1 MSMAKFCANCGV
13 PRREN
18 AKFCKECGQSFL
30 QEDVS
35 SVENEKEIL
44 APTETELEL
53 ETETKIET
61 ETEAEAE
68 SAAPTEENNI
78 IVTEIEE
85 SLIEEVASTD
95 VMTLNENVA
104 LTETPELNETSQPP
118 SSTRNRLS
126 GVINQR
132 TKKPLI
138 YGAALLGL
146 ILICGVAWSIF
157 ASSSSQS
164 SPPLVY
170 IKDFELNLSVD
181 KQDRP
186 ITATKKWMDMDEET
200 RKEIDLSSSG
210 EETRTSDT
218 SFYKLGESIYFW
230 VKLNERADRMFYLSK
245 ISEDG
250 TASLFYSDP
259 TKLSKSKDGV
269 ESFDQGV
276 RISSNLNINQ
286 FNPFQITRNGDYAL
300 YLKNY
305 EDQSGSLYLY
315 NMKEEILIDNNVADN
330 YYFSE
335 DESSIIYMKV
345 MDDDTSDLY
354 IKSLDSKRE
363 KVKIDSGVAQII
375 NYSSDLKKIY
385 YTKSNDDLES
395 SNYYS
400 LYVKEDGKDKRKII
414 SDYSGMES
422 SSMTDEF
429 FFTRTTMNSTK
440 LIDFVEDDMAA
451 SDLNITE
458 PVYSDFEYESTYTDY
473 WGYTY
478 TTTDVDYDQYYLAY
492 DLYQDKLD
500 RDTLRSDLEY
510 EELSTITKQL
520 FLYAGGKEKEV
531 SSELA
536 WVNYADAATK
546 SVIYVKSE
554 TVKSPTDK
562 MKLSE
567 ISSIYDVK
575 DRYETNSSNSS
586 SKYIVLNGGT
596 EQEMSEDASESYR
609 FTFSE
614 DGKKLYYSENE
625 NDNESTSGTL
635 VVWDVLEGKLSNRKV
650 IDENVEQY
658 MFVNDIIWYYKD
670 VKDDKGELLTYSED
684 GKKVKIAYDVQLGNT
699 TVYPEDDVVLYMT
712 DFNTKRLMGSLFMK
726 QGDKSTKISDDVSFY
741 NYNKVSRLFYVSDY
755 RLKNGAGDLW
765 EYRGKD
771 EKKLIDSDVQT
782 MLPIQYGFTF

>member
-13 PRREN
+13 PRRGN

-35 SVENEKEIL
+35 SAEDEKEIL

-53 ETETKIET
+53 ELETETKIET
-61 ETEAEAE
+61 E
-68 SAAPTEENNI
+68 AP
-78 IVTEIEE
+78 
-85 SLIEEVASTD
+85 LLEEVASTD

-146 ILICGVAWSIF
+146 VLIGGVAWSIF
-157 ASSSSQS
+157 SSSSAQT

-170 IKDFELNLSVD
+170 VKDFELTLSVD
-181 KQDRP
+181 KQNGP
-186 ITATKKWMDMDEET
+186 LTATKNWMDMDEEA
-200 RKEIDLSSSG
+200 REEIDLSSSG

-218 SFYKLGESIYFW
+218 AFYNLGESIYFW
-230 VKLNERADRMFYLSK
+230 VKLNERGDRMFYLSK
-245 ISEDG
+245 ISDDG

-259 TKLSKSKDGV
+259 TKLSKTKDGV
-269 ESFDQGV
+269 ESSDQGV
-276 RISSNLNINQ
+276 RISSNLSIDQ
-286 FNPFQITRNGDYAL
+286 FNPFQISRNGDYAL

-354 IKSLDSKRE
+354 TKSLDSKHE
-363 KVKIDSGVAQII
+363 KVKVDSGVAQII

-385 YTKSNDDLES
+385 YTKSNEDSES

-422 SSMTDEF
+422 SSMTEEF
-429 FFTRTTMNSTK
+429 VFTRTTMNSTK

-451 SDLNITE
+451 DDLNITE
-458 PVYSDFEYESTYTDY
+458 PIYSDFEYESTYTDY

-478 TTTDVDYDQYYLAY
+478 TTTEVDYDQYYAAY

-500 RDTLRSDLEY
+500 RDTLRSDLEN

-520 FLYAGGKEKEV
+520 FLYTGGKEKEV
-531 SSELA
+531 TNELA

-554 TVKSPTDK
+554 TVKNPTDK

-575 DRYETNSSNSS
+575 DRYETNSSDSS

-596 EQEMSEDASESYR
+596 EQEMSEDASESHR

-625 NDNESTSGTL
+625 SEDDNTSGTL
-635 VVWDVLEGKLSNRKV
+635 VVWDVLEGKLSNHKV

-658 MFVNDIIWYYKD
+658 MFVNDTIWYYKD
-670 VKDDKGELLTYSED
+670 VKDDKGELLTYSND

-699 TVYPEDDVVLYMT
+699 KVYPEDDVVLYMT
-712 DFNTKRLMGSLFMK
+712 DFNTKRLMGSLYMK
-726 QGDKSTKISDDVSFY
+726 QGDKSTKISDDVNFY

-765 EYRGKD
+765 EYRGKN

-782 MLPIQYGFTF
+782 MLPIQYGFSF